1 MKKIHL
7 LMLLPALILILG
19 CEQNNS
25 STANESVTEPLPR
38 LMPEMEF
45 SGTEAKAIGY
55 IKTIALPKLIQ
66 KAVSVAQAVKPG
78 PQVAMLPAMAG
89 LALGDPALTSV
100 DQEAPV
106 TALVFDDFRR
116 QANHLPSFVLVMKLS
131 PESPVI
137 KQAEN
142 MNMQTMEVDGW
153 TLATM
158 NPQLFKEVE
167 DWSSLLS
174 FAKES
179 PEEDIEMV
187 ISMKWALAS
196 LGFLSTALVEKNP
209 IVYVG
214 WTLEW
219 EMLFYLVF
227 GLSLWFRSWTV
238 TFFTTCVALV
248 GVAFIASNF
257 ILVEFIAGL
266 YIALLY
272 KRYGYQRYGMFS
284 LVLGTILLSLSL
296 FDSVK
301 LLIDSRVIL
310 WGLPGIF
317 IVYGVI
323 CSPQIESKI
332 GKL

>member
-1 MKKIHL
+1 
-7 LMLLPALILILG
+7 
-19 CEQNNS
+19 
-25 STANESVTEPLPR
+25 
-38 LMPEMEF
+38 MPEMEF

-116 QANHLPSFVLVMKLS
+116 QANHLPSFVLVMKFS

-142 MNMQTMEVDGW
+142 MNMQTMVVDGW

-158 NPQLFKEVE
+158 NPQIFKEVE

-187 ISMKWALAS
+187 ISMNVFWKNLPKMKKSAIEAIEFATLPPDSKVDAGQIVEALLDELATNEATKLELMLS
-196 LGFLSTALVEKNP
+196 ESEIGFRSTLSAKTEKALFTFLSSKTETHSMEVSK
-209 IVYVG
+209 
-214 WTLEW
+214 
-219 EMLFYLVF
+219 
-227 GLSLWFRSWTV
+227 
-238 TFFTTCVALV
+238 
-248 GVAFIASNF
+248 
-257 ILVEFIAGL
+257 
-266 YIALLY
+266 YIS
-272 KRYGYQRYGMFS
+272 GDG
-284 LVLGTILLSLSL
+284 
-296 FDSVK
+296 
-301 LLIDSRVIL
+301 
-310 WGLPGIF
+310 
-317 IVYGVI
+317 
-323 CSPQIESKI
+323 
-332 GKL
+332 